1 MRVSWWVEYSAKFIV
16 VVFGELTTI
25 LAVIQVLPLM
35 TPSSAIML
43 LIFLIIFM
51 VSFML
56 VFLVEVN
63 RSKPRK
69 GNGPSGPPLA

>member
-16 VVFGELTTI
+16 VVLGELTAI
-25 LAVIQVLPLM
+25 LTVVQVLPLM
-35 TPSSAIML
+35 RPSSAIML
-43 LIFLIIFM
+43 LVALIIFM

-56 VFLVEVN
+56 AFLFDVN

-69 GNGPSGPPLA
+69 